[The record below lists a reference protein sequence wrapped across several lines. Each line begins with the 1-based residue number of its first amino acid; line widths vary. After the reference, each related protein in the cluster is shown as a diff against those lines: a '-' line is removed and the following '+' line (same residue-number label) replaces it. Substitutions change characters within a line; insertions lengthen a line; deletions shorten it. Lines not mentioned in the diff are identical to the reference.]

1 MRADMDRGSWVD
13 PARARKRFEAWARE
27 YGRTR
32 VNLRPS
38 TRTRD
43 DWVME
48 QLVLPVFGG
57 RAMGSIGPM
66 DIRSWVTSLE
76 AEYAASTVRKAY
88 QVLARVLK
96 AAVEADVI
104 LRSPCRGIDLPK
116 TEHQEMRFLSTDEV
130 AALVRAT
137 RHRWAPFVLTAAY
150 TGLRWGEL
158 AALRLPRLDLLS
170 RYISVEETVIRDGGS
185 LSFGPPKT
193 RAAIRRISIPA
204 FVGEA
209 LAAHLGEYPAVDG
222 LVFGRM
228 NPSRFRQRVWY
239 PAVDASVGRPC
250 RVHDLR
256 HSHAAMLIRE
266 KAHPK
271 AIQVRLGHA
280 SIKTTLDTY
289 GHLYEG
295 IDEALAE
302 ALDATWRKATE
313 PGDAA

>member
-1 MRADMDRGSWVD
+1 
-13 PARARKRFEAWARE
+13 
-27 YGRTR
+27 
-32 VNLRPS
+32 
-38 TRTRD
+38 
-43 DWVME
+43 
-48 QLVLPVFGG
+48 
-57 RAMGSIGPM
+57 
-66 DIRSWVTSLE
+66 
-76 AEYAASTVRKAY
+76 
-88 QVLARVLK
+88 
-96 AAVEADVI
+96 
-104 LRSPCRGIDLPK
+104 
-116 TEHQEMRFLSTDEV
+116 MRFLSAEEV
-130 AALVRAT
+130 ARLVEAT
-137 RHRWAPFVLTAAY
+137 AKRWRPFVLTAAY

-158 AALRLPRLDLLS
+158 AALRLPRLDLDR
-170 RYISVEETVIRDGGS
+170 RYISVEETVIRVGGS

-209 LAAHLGEYPAVDG
+209 LAQHLAERPPADE

-228 NPSRFRQRVWY
+228 HPSRFRQRVWY
-239 PAVDASVGRPC
+239 PAVEASVGRPC

-295 IDEALAE
+295 IDEALAD
-302 ALDATWRKATE
+302 ALDATWRKVTGSESA
-313 PGDAA
+313 